1 MQTREAAPEWIQK
14 HREALRLVETIKML
28 KSVYIYSSKELIKI
42 VGDRYRKVRKRRRGI
57 AGRKELELKRLE
69 VVYSVVYSRL
79 RNIAKLPM
87 SNELSI
93 FHKALIESF
102 VGDNYD
108 KALIK
113 VRRALKLIK
122 EFWNE
127 YKLLILAAQDAKEAA
142 KYRREGSGR
151 ILSVVRR
158 LKRELEILKK
168 THRELLTTHIVSEGL
183 PVVIVAGIPS
193 SGKSTLVK
201 LISTAEPEI
210 APYPFTTKS
219 IIVGKTE
226 YKGIMFYVVD
236 TPGILERPSYMHN
249 EIERKAYAA
258 LKTLPDIVIYIF
270 DPSEESVQDL
280 DEQVKL
286 LRDIFENIVSERST
300 GLILVLN
307 KIDLITNINAFI
319 SKIRNSIPEIFQYE
333 KMCSKDIIPISAL
346 YGKGIDTL
354 KESIYACLQITAP
367 WIFAK

>member
-1 MQTREAAPEWIQK
+1 MQTEKASPEWIQRHK
-14 HREALRLVETIKML
+14 EAIRLVETVRML
-28 KSVYIYSSKELIKI
+28 KNIYIYSSDELVKI
-42 VGDRYRKVRKRRRGI
+42 VGERYRKVKKRRRGI

-69 VVYSVVYSRL
+69 VVYSTVYSRL
-79 RNIAKLPM
+79 HRIAKLPM
-87 SNELSI
+87 SNELSS

-102 VGDNYD
+102 LGDSYD
-108 KALIK
+108 KALMR

-127 YKLLILAAQDAKEAA
+127 YKLLILSAQDAREAA

-168 THRELLTTHIVSEGL
+168 AHHELLTTHVISEGL

-201 LISTAEPEI
+201 LVSTAEPEI
-210 APYPFTTKS
+210 APYPFTTKT
-219 IIVGKTE
+219 IIVGKAK
-226 YKGIMFYVVD
+226 YRDIMFYIVD

-249 EIERKAYAA
+249 EVEKKAYAA
-258 LKTLPDIVIYIF
+258 LKTLPNIIVYIF
-270 DPSEESVQDL
+270 DPSEERVQDL
-280 DEQVKL
+280 DEQIKL
-286 LRDIFENIVSERST
+286 LKDIFENVVSKRSA

-307 KIDLITNINAFI
+307 KIDLTTNINTFI
-319 SKIRNSIPEIFQYE
+319 EKIRNSIPEIFRYE
-333 KMCSKDIIPISAL
+333 KTCSENIIPISAL
-346 YGKGIDTL
+346 HGTGVDAL
-354 KESIYACLQITAP
+354 KEAIYACLRITAP